1 MPSEHIKD
9 FHRKEHSPMN
19 DNKQQPQLNTE
30 YYPALY
36 TAPTHQLQASID
48 KIVTKDE
55 FKQYEKVNN
64 ARFDSIDKQFEEV
77 DRRFDEVDRRFKEV
91 DKRFDRL
98 ESKIEALPQQIGV
111 LIDSKI
117 NEHEAKELKWLL
129 GLSVGVVC
137 TFFKTIGL
145 I

>member
-19 DNKQQPQLNTE
+19 DNKQQPQPNTE

-48 KIVTKDE
+48 KMVTKDE

-64 ARFDSIDKQFEEV
+64 ARFDSIDKRFEEV
-77 DRRFDEVDRRFKEV
+77 DRRFDH
-91 DKRFDRL
+91 L
-98 ESKIEALPQQIGV
+98 ENQMEALPKQIGV

-117 NEHEAKELKWLL
+117 NEHESKELKWLL

>member
-1 MPSEHIKD
+1 
-9 FHRKEHSPMN
+9 MN
-19 DNKQQPQLNTE
+19 DNKQQPQPNTE

-48 KIVTKDE
+48 KMVTKDE

-64 ARFDSIDKQFEEV
+64 ARFDSIDKRFEEV

>member
-1 MPSEHIKD
+1 
-9 FHRKEHSPMN
+9 MN

-48 KIVTKDE
+48 KMVTKDE

-64 ARFDSIDKQFEEV
+64 ARFDSIDKRFE
-77 DRRFDEVDRRFKEV
+77 EVDRRFKEV

>member
-9 FHRKEHSPMN
+9 FHRKEHPPMN
-19 DNKQQPQLNTE
+19 DNKQQPQPNTE

-48 KIVTKDE
+48 KMVTKDE

-64 ARFDSIDKQFEEV
+64 ARFDSIDKRFEEV
-77 DRRFDEVDRRFKEV
+77 DRRFDH
-91 DKRFDRL
+91 L
-98 ESKIEALPQQIGV
+98 ENQMEALPKQIGV

>member
-1 MPSEHIKD
+1 
-9 FHRKEHSPMN
+9 MN

-48 KIVTKDE
+48 KMVTKDE

-64 ARFDSIDKQFEEV
+64 ARFDSIDKQFE
-77 DRRFDEVDRRFKEV
+77 EVDRRFKEV

-117 NEHEAKELKWLL
+117 NEHESKELKWLL
-129 GLSVGVVC
+129 GLSVGVVLS
-137 TFFKTIGL
+137 L
-145 I
+145 IHI

>member
-1 MPSEHIKD
+1 
-9 FHRKEHSPMN
+9 MN
-19 DNKQQPQLNTE
+19 DNKQLPQLNTE

-48 KIVTKDE
+48 KMVTKDE

-64 ARFDSIDKQFEEV
+64 ARFDSIDKQFE
-77 DRRFDEVDRRFKEV
+77 EVDRRFKEV

>member
-1 MPSEHIKD
+1 
-9 FHRKEHSPMN
+9 MN

-48 KIVTKDE
+48 KMVTKDE
-55 FKQYEKVNN
+55 FKQHEKVNN
-64 ARFDSIDKQFEEV
+64 ARFDSIDKQFE
-77 DRRFDEVDRRFKEV
+77 EVDRRFKEV

-117 NEHEAKELKWLL
+117 NEHESKELKWLL

>member
-1 MPSEHIKD
+1 
-9 FHRKEHSPMN
+9 MN
-19 DNKQQPQLNTE
+19 DNKQQPQPNTE

-48 KIVTKDE
+48 KMVTKDE

-64 ARFDSIDKQFEEV
+64 ARFDSIDKRFEEV
-77 DRRFDEVDRRFKEV
+77 DRRFDH
-91 DKRFDRL
+91 L
-98 ESKIEALPQQIGV
+98 ENQMEALPKQIGV

-117 NEHEAKELKWLL
+117 NENEAKELKWLL

>member
-1 MPSEHIKD
+1 MSSEHIKD

-19 DNKQQPQLNTE
+19 DNKQQPQPYAE

-36 TAPTHQLQASID
+36 TAPTHQLQVSID
-48 KIVTKDE
+48 KMVTKDE

-64 ARFDSIDKQFEEV
+64 ARFDSIDKQFE
-77 DRRFDEVDRRFKEV
+77 EVDRRFKEV

-117 NEHEAKELKWLL
+117 NEHESKELKWLL

>member
-19 DNKQQPQLNTE
+19 DNKQQPQPNTE

-48 KIVTKDE
+48 KMVTKDE

-64 ARFDSIDKQFEEV
+64 ARFDSIDKRFEEV
-77 DRRFDEVDRRFKEV
+77 DRRFDH
-91 DKRFDRL
+91 L
-98 ESKIEALPQQIGV
+98 ENQMEALPKQIGV